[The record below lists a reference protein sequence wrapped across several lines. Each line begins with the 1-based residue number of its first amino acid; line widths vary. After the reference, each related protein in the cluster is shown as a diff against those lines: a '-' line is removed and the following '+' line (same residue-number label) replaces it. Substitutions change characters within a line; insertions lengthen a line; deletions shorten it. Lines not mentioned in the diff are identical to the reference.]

1 MKPPQYYEGREQTY
15 LKHFFLENY
24 LERVAYIIGYSHPQ
38 FVYVDGFSGPWKSAD
53 EAFEDTSFIIAIQK
67 LRQVKEGL
75 RRVGK
80 EPRVRCLFIEKD
92 RRAFEDLQ
100 RAIKEVTDLEIQV
113 LNGEFEALIPD
124 VLRFC
129 GSSFSLIFIDPTGW
143 TGFGLRKIQ
152 AILQRRRGEVLVNF
166 MFDHINRFLDDPRPE
181 IARTFDELFGGPGWE
196 DAVRQGEGREK
207 AIIQLYCDRLRVV
220 GGFQHVTSTRILKP
234 TADRSYFYL
243 VYGTRHIKGLREFR
257 GIERKTVAEQERIR
271 LAAKQQARVRRTG
284 QAELFDAREIPSLDR
299 IFQKNRVVQHTRA
312 TERLRTLLRNKR
324 RVRFEVVLGTLLE
337 MPLIW
342 EDDIQGI
349 VRDLRDAGELCIA
362 GMNPR
367 ERKIKEHHFL
377 VRDPSGNQNDF

>member
-1 MKPPQYYEGREQTY
+1 MKPPEYYHGREQTY

-38 FVYVDGFSGPWKSAD
+38 FVYVDGFSGPWKAAG

-80 EPRVRCLFIEKD
+80 APRIRCLFIEKD

-100 RAIKEVTDLEIQV
+100 RAIEDVTDIETRAI
-113 LNGEFEALIPD
+113 NGEFEALIPD
-124 VLRFC
+124 ILRFC

-152 AILQRRRGEVLVNF
+152 PILQRRRGEVLVNF

-181 IARTFDELFGGPGWE
+181 IARTFDELFGGPGWD
-196 DAVRQGEGREK
+196 DAVRQGEDREE
-207 AIIQLYCDRLRVV
+207 AIIQLYCDRLRSV
-220 GGFQHVTSTRILKP
+220 GGFRHVTSTRILKP
-234 TADRSYFYL
+234 TVDRSYFYL

-257 GIERKTVAEQERIR
+257 RIERKTVEEQERIR
-271 LAAKQQARVRRTG
+271 PTAKQQARVRRTG
-284 QAELFDAREIPSLDR
+284 QSELFDAQELPPSER
-299 IFQKNRVVQHTRA
+299 AFQKDRAAQLTRA
-312 TERLRTLLRNKR
+312 AERLRILLRSKR
-324 RVRFEVVLGTLLE
+324 RVKFEVVLGMLLE
-337 MPLIW
+337 MPLVW
-342 EDDIQGI
+342 EEDIQKI
-349 VRDLRDAGELCIA
+349 VRDLRDAGELHVD
-362 GMNPR
+362 GMKPR

-377 VRDPSGNQNDF
+377 VRGPSGGK